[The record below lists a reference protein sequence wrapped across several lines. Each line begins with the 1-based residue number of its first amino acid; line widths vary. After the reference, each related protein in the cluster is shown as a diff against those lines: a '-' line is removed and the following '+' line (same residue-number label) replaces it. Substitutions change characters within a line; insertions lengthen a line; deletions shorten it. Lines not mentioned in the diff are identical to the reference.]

1 MRNEQGAGS
10 REQRA
15 ENNKLFYALF
25 LILFMGIFAQLGAQS
40 VYLAPEIERL
50 ERLAGNSSQRQEALY
65 QLARLYQLS
74 GNREKAFETWNTAI
88 NAQSGI
94 RDDNA
99 WLEAIKLLISMGEY
113 ERAGAE
119 LRTLISS
126 ARDWNI
132 MESALYLNAQ
142 IEVFGNGNPNAL
154 SALADNPGYTD
165 LLSRIYYTLWKAS
178 DDAVWKNRLLGSYPR
193 SPEAE
198 IARDGNGVIAAI
210 TPQWLFFAPRDSLGQ
225 VAPAVSARQEA
236 PLTATLPTPTVAA
249 TPAPAATPATS
260 TSADNSVMLQTGL
273 FSREDNAKAL
283 AQRLINAGF
292 NSIITTR
299 RVNGVDYWAV
309 NVPAGQNVNRTIA
322 ELKTAGFDSFPVN

>member
-1 MRNEQGAGS
+1 MS
-10 REQRA
+10 REQGVKC
-15 ENNKLFYALF
+15 NKLFCVLF
-25 LILFMGIFAQLGAQS
+25 IILFMGVFAQLGAQS

-50 ERLAGNSSQRQEALY
+50 ERLAGNPTQRQEALY

-88 NAQSGI
+88 NAQSGM

-119 LRTLISS
+119 LRALISS
-126 ARDWNI
+126 ARDGSI
-132 MESALYLNAQ
+132 LESALYLNAQ

-154 SALADNPGYTD
+154 SALADNPGYVGV
-165 LLSRIYYTLWKAS
+165 LSRIYYTLWKAS
-178 DDAVWKNRLLGSYPR
+178 DDAAWKNRLLGSYPR

-225 VAPAVSARQEA
+225 VAPAVAAGQEA
-236 PLTATLPTPTVAA
+236 PLAATLPTPTVAA
-249 TPAPAATPATS
+249 APTPPATS
-260 TSADNSVMLQTGL
+260 TPADNSVMLQTGL

-292 NSIITTR
+292 NSVITTR
-299 RVNGVDYWAV
+299 RVNGVEYWAV

-322 ELKTAGFDSFPVN
+322 ELKSAGFDSFPVN